1 VLVIGESACHRSEK
15 QNSSEQA
22 LLDFYY
28 PHSLQEAVI
37 DTIVAKVQGVPGD
50 DRCVLMLGYP
60 DQMEKMMR
68 EANPGLARRFQ
79 LQDAWH
85 FEDYSSED
93 LLHIMKGT
101 AARGYDWQLE
111 YPVLRAGVRV
121 LDNER
126 RKPNFGN
133 AGAVNN
139 LLAQVRVIRKAILG
153 CIAPWKS
160 LNSIVAYLWAWA
172 AQAGGGLKAW
182 LLIVGCLHV
191 EQQAAGI
198 TKIFL
203 LCRNGLAQQCSS

>member
-1 VLVIGESACHRSEK
+1 M
-15 QNSSEQA
+15 
-22 LLDFYY
+22 
-28 PHSLQEAVI
+28 I

-85 FEDYSSED
+85 FDDYSSED
-93 LLHIMKGT
+93 LLHIMTGA
-101 AARGYDWQLE
+101 AARAYGWQLD

-121 LDNER
+121 LDSER

-139 LLAQVRVIRKAILG
+139 LLAQVGEGWVRLQGRDVHRIILIYSAARSKALLHTESKLG
-153 CIAPWKS
+153 
-160 LNSIVAYLWAWA
+160 
-172 AQAGGGLKAW
+172 
-182 LLIVGCLHV
+182 VGCCCLF
-191 EQQAAGI
+191 QAC
-198 TKIFL
+198 L
-203 LCRNGLAQQCSS
+203 LALQNIAQNAQGCKRKWQ